1 MHEVAH
7 GHISM
12 VDDNCALSL
21 QCLRVAVHNNE
32 DDSSMPTKSS
42 DPFSHSENRAD
53 LEFPPSRAAA
63 VCAANGE
70 SGLARKR
77 FEVSPANPTGSIQQA
92 DAVQASL
99 ARLLSRWVNAVH
111 DRFDRLPCLQ
121 HDDEWPSSCIVA
133 GPDAHGLV
141 QWQPLA
147 REHRA
152 DFSGIEGALE
162 TRLHADI
169 QSFYGSFYSNPL
181 PVRAADGPLT
191 LLQVWSDRD
200 FDRLLENLLGHAFG
214 QRRAGQALSVFIAV
228 TDEDD
233 LNLCV
238 NNESGN
244 VVLERPGEEPLREIA
259 PSLAVFLDALEPAVE
274 DDGAADTA

>member
-1 MHEVAH
+1 
-7 GHISM
+7 M

-162 TRLHADI
+162 TRLHAD
-169 QSFYGSFYSNPL
+169 S
-181 PVRAADGPLT
+181 PLT